1 MAKTSKPIDVKTE
14 QGRQLASKLYDY
26 RLNKLLRL
34 SPQERAQL
42 LGEFPELG
50 EAEFDYVLE
59 QTIAAKRQE
68 QVLVGWQT
76 VPHDVAVLVLVTI
89 TVLFNLQVGIVAG
102 VAVLVLLESLF
113 QFYFNQRLYRYLSY
127 LVWLTY
133 PAYGVLAYVLS
144 IRGYEPLWVVGI
156 VILVWAGTFLLGILA
171 RLPVR
176 MILEARQGKK

>member
-1 MAKTSKPIDVKTE
+1 MTRTPKPIDAKTE
-14 QGRQLASKLYDY
+14 QGRLLASKLYDY
-26 RLNKLLRL
+26 RLNRLLHL
-34 SPQERAQL
+34 DAQERTQL
-42 LGEFPELG
+42 FSEFPELG

-59 QTIAAKRQE
+59 QTITAKRQQ
-68 QVLVGWQT
+68 QVLVGWQA

-113 QFYFNQRLYRYLSY
+113 QFYFNPRLYRYLSF

-133 PAYGVLAYVLS
+133 PAYAVLAYVLS

-156 VILVWAGTFLLGILA
+156 VILVWLGTFVLGVVA

-176 MILEARQGKK
+176 MILEARKGRQ